1 MGLNHD
7 VHRLVAAQDGVRWAD
22 RQAQRAAYAPGFVY
36 DGDGAGA
43 FGAVGRI
50 QGGNGRAGDGR
61 KPLDAFLASWRAL
74 VDRGRIISDG
84 VRVGSAIRVATTRA
98 LRLRQCSVDAA
109 EQGGF
114 SQGRV
119 GWAHPAIV
127 GQPGRIT
134 WRGVPC
140 RLKLWWQ
147 PLRQALRRFLRLT

>member
-1 MGLNHD
+1 MGLDDD

-22 RQAQRAAYAPGFVY
+22 RQAEGAAYAPGFVY

-43 FGAVGRI
+43 FGAVSRI

-61 KPLDAFLASWRAL
+61 QSLDAFLASWRAL

-84 VRVGSAIRVATTRA
+84 VRVGRAIRVAAARA
-98 LRLRQCSVDAA
+98 LRLRQYSVDAV

-114 SQGRV
+114 RQRRV
-119 GWAHPAIV
+119 GRAHPAIV

-140 RLKLWWQ
+140 RLKLWGQ
-147 PLRQALRRFLRLT
+147 PLQPALQPFSRLP